1 MRGVLSPVYSP
12 WPLSVDRAEGM
23 KIWTD
28 KGVFLDGFSGIGV
41 LPLGHCHPDVI
52 RAIGEKAARYV
63 HLSNFFLD
71 PDADAVAEK
80 LTAMT
85 GRPGE
90 VYFSNSGAEANEAAM
105 KAVKKHRKGLIISF
119 EGNFHGRTLGAL
131 SVTWG
136 PAMREPFNPLLPGC
150 VFLPP
155 DGEALLRFARENDVA
170 AVFLEC
176 VQGNSG
182 VRPMNDGLAGAV
194 KEMQRERGVLVVA
207 DEIQGGLGRTGKY
220 FSYMHWGLEP
230 DIVTVGKGVG
240 GGLPLGAA
248 VFCGWSPFG
257 SGDHG
262 STFAPNPLSLAAGRA
277 TLAHITPEF
286 VDKVARKGKRFMK
299 SLAKLSWA
307 GEVRGRGLMAGVAAE
322 DAPAVQKKAFDR
334 GVLLNVA
341 GGAIRFLPSLL
352 ASEDELDE
360 LADRLNFQQ
369 ASL

>member
-1 MRGVLSPVYSP
+1 MNSSLSPVYSP
-12 WPLSVDRAEGM
+12 WPLSVARAEGM
-23 KIWTD
+23 KIYTD
-28 KGVFLDGFSGIGV
+28 KGVFLDAFSGIGV
-41 LPLGHCHPDVI
+41 LPLGHGHPAVL

-63 HLSNFFLD
+63 HLSNYFQD
-71 PDADAVAEK
+71 PDGLSVAES

-85 GRPGE
+85 GRAGE
-90 VYFSNSGAEANEAAM
+90 VYFSNSGAEANEAAL
-105 KAVKKHRKGLIISF
+105 KAIKKHRKGAIVSF
-119 EGNFHGRTLGAL
+119 EGNFHGRTLGSL

-136 PAMREPFNPLLPGC
+136 PAIRKPFEPLIPGC

-155 DGEALLRFARENDVA
+155 RGEALMDFARGNDVA

-182 VRPMNDGLAGAV
+182 VHPLSDGLAEAV
-194 KEMQRERGVLVVA
+194 KELRRERGVLVVA
-207 DEIQGGLGRTGKY
+207 DEIQGGLGRTGRN

-262 STFAPNPLSLAAGRA
+262 STFAPNPLSLAAGKA
-277 TLAHITPEF
+277 TLSFITPEF
-286 VDKVARKGKRFMK
+286 VEDVSRKGERFMK
-299 SLAKLSWA
+299 ALAGLPWA
-307 GEVRGRGLMAGVAAE
+307 EGVRGRGLMIGVATK
-322 DAPAVQKKAFDR
+322 DASAVQRAAFDR

-341 GGAIRFLPSLL
+341 GGVVRFLPSLS
-352 ASEDELDE
+352 ASADELDE
-360 LADRLNFQQ
+360 LAERLNF
-369 ASL
+369 